1 MNKKTA
7 IVTGASRG
15 IGKAAAIAFAKS
27 GYNVIIN
34 YNKSEDS
41 AIELKDHLFASG
53 CECEVFKADVGIAEE
68 AQRLIDFAVEK
79 YGKID
84 TLVNNAGISQI
95 KLFTDITPQDWDS
108 MVKTNLSGV
117 FYCTQSAVK
126 EMLKYHSGNI
136 INISSMWG
144 QVGASCEVPYSTAKA
159 GLIGLTRA
167 LAKEVGPSG
176 ITVNCIAP
184 GLIDTEMN
192 AALSPSDLDALCE
205 EIPLGRLGTAE
216 EVAALALFLSG
227 EGGSYITGQVIAPNG
242 GMVI

>member
-1 MNKKTA
+1 MSHVL
-7 IVTGASRG
+7 ITGGSRG
-15 IGKAAAIAFAKS
+15 IGAAMVRAFARA
-27 GYNVIIN
+27 GYTVSFTYLHHQEAALALARETGATPCRADNA
-34 YNKSEDS
+34 SE
-41 AIELKDHLFASG
+41 G
-53 CECEVFKADVGIAEE
+53 EVLAALATLTAQNGGVDV
-68 AQRLIDFAVEK
+68 LI
-79 YGKID
+79 
-84 TLVNNAGISQI
+84 NNAGIAAFG
-95 KLFTDITPQDWDS
+95 LLGDTTTEAWHR
-108 MVKTNLSGV
+108 MMGV
-117 FYCTQSAVK
+117 HLDGAFFYTRGVLPHMIRQKAGRI
-126 EMLKYHSGNI
+126 L
-136 INISSMWG
+136 NISSMWG